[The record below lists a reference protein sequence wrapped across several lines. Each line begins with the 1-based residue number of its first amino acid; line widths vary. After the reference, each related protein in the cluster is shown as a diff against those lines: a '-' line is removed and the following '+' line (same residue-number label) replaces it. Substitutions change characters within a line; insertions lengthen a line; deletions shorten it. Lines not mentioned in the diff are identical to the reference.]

1 MFYAIT
7 EALNTLRDF
16 MSAGGSVLWLIAIL
30 AAFMW
35 AIILERIWYFN
46 AGHQLYMTSLK
57 VEWESIE
64 DHSTWKAEQIKEK
77 LISQAKIEVNKYL
90 SLVNTCV
97 ALAPLFGLLGTVT
110 GMIEV
115 FQVMAFTGGGDA
127 RSMAGGVS
135 KATLPTMAGMV
146 SALSGVL
153 AMIWV
158 KNQVETNELLM
169 GEYVSGHS
177 NRGVKR

>member
-1 MFYAIT
+1 MIF
-7 EALNTLRDF
+7 
-16 MSAGGSVLWLIAIL
+16 
-30 AAFMW
+30 
-35 AIILERIWYFN
+35 ERIWYLSH
-46 AGHQLYMTSLK
+46 GHNSYIDKLANQWNSRKDKTSWYALQ
-57 VEWESIE
+57 VR
-64 DHSTWKAEQIKEK
+64 EK
-77 LISQAKIEVNKYL
+77 LISQAKFEINKNL
-90 SLVNTCV
+90 SMIQTCIM
-97 ALAPLFGLLGTVT
+97 LAPLFGLLGTVT

-115 FQVMAFTGGGDA
+115 FQVMAFNGGGDA

-177 NRGVKR
+177 KQGAKK

>member
-7 EALNTLRDF
+7 EAFNTLRDF

-57 VEWESIE
+57 TEWDSIE

-90 SLVNTCV
+90 PLVNTCV
-97 ALAPLFGLLGTVT
+97 ALIF
-110 GMIEV
+110 
-115 FQVMAFTGGGDA
+115 
-127 RSMAGGVS
+127 
-135 KATLPTMAGMV
+135 PTPMC
-146 SALSGVL
+146 L
-153 AMIWV
+153 
-158 KNQVETNELLM
+158 K
-169 GEYVSGHS
+169 
-177 NRGVKR
+177 

>member
-1 MFYAIT
+1 MIWLT
-7 EALNTLRDF
+7 ELYISLRDF
-16 MSAGGSVLWLIAIL
+16 MESGGPVLWYIAIL
-30 AAFMW
+30 VTFMW
-35 AIILERIWYFN
+35 ALIFERIYYFLFVHDEF
-46 AGHQLYMTSLK
+46 AS
-57 VEWESIE
+57 SI
-64 DHSTWKAEQIKEK
+64 
-77 LISQAKIEVNKYL
+77 NKRYL
-90 SLVNTCV
+90 SMSFKTPWHKNMAKGRLVSEGKIAINRNV
-97 ALAPLFGLLGTVT
+97 QL
-110 GMIEV
+110 I
-115 FQVMAFTGGGDA
+115 QVCIA

-177 NRGVKR
+177 KQGARK